1 MKHSDTKRDVQ
12 QFVVNEIFILMG
24 GENLKKVDKV
34 SAGNVVGIGGLD
46 DIVYNMGTLSDWEYC
61 PSFAKA
67 SLQGSG
73 LVKAAVEP

>member
-1 MKHSDTKRDVQ
+1 VKHSDTKRDVQ

-46 DIVYNMGTLSDWEYC
+46 DIVYNMGTLSD
-61 PSFAKA
+61 
-67 SLQGSG
+67 
-73 LVKAAVEP
+73 